1 MPALLALLCACASP
15 PVVEQYV
22 ARWTKPPAM
31 ITKGHFPDAP
41 LAGNGDL
48 GISLGG
54 DSDGS
59 LTCHLGLNQL
69 WGLREYGRQSDP
81 GFTGDTVFPRRLGL
95 GYLRLWSPTLANAT
109 FSAAQQLASG
119 VVSANLT
126 AASGQTLSVRA
137 YVAPDENVLVAEVGA
152 DPPLEVHITTQ
163 ALPLSELCKGSLCE
177 TMDGRI
183 AAGVSDAG
191 GTRGPVLWSQR
202 QPLGLSSP
210 KPISV
215 AVATASVDGPSLSG
229 CTADSGAGAANCTA
243 TVAAQLTL
251 ASAVISN
258 FDLCDTPHGCADPL
272 NATLD
277 RATLATTNGSAAAI
291 SSDNLRFWRGYWNSS
306 WVSMPGDPTLER
318 FYYGTSYM
326 IGAASREGKV
336 AAGLCRNLHAP
347 QPVPSCANG
356 TPCKC
361 HLHRLPFAGGPDQQ
375 GVLVS
380 NS

>member
-1 MPALLALLCACASP
+1 M
-15 PVVEQYV
+15 
-22 ARWTKPPAM
+22 
-31 ITKGHFPDAP
+31 
-41 LAGNGDL
+41 
-48 GISLGG
+48 
-54 DSDGS
+54 
-59 LTCHLGLNQL
+59 
-69 WGLREYGRQSDP
+69 
-81 GFTGDTVFPRRLGL
+81 
-95 GYLRLWSPTLANAT
+95 
-109 FSAAQQLASG
+109 
-119 VVSANLT
+119 VSANLT

-152 DPPLEVHITTQ
+152 DPPLEVHVTTQ

-272 NATLD
+272 NATLQ
-277 RATLATTNGSAAAI
+277 RAITLATTNNSAAAI
-291 SSDNLRFWRGYWNSS
+291 SSDNLRFWREYWNSS

-347 QPVPSCANG
+347 A
-356 TPCKC
+356 
-361 HLHRLPFAGGPDQQ
+361 
-375 GVLVS
+375 VLR